1 MGIIMLALLLALFII
16 LINALT
22 RKSKRR
28 VEQEDRAE
36 AERLKR
42 IARLTAE
49 PEDHDKE
56 IPRRLK

>member
-42 IARLTAE
+42 IARLMAE
-49 PEDHDKE
+49 SEDHDKE
-56 IPRRLK
+56 TPRRLK

>member
-1 MGIIMLALLLALFII
+1 MGIIMLALLLALFIL

-42 IARLTAE
+42 IARIMAE

-56 IPRRLK
+56 TPRSFK